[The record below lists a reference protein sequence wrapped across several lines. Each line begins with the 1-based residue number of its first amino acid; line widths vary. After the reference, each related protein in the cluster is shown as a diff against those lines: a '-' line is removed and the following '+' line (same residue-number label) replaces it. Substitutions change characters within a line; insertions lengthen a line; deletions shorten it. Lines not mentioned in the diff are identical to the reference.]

1 MKINRWNDKTI
12 LIMKM
17 AIGSAIAWQLSK
29 LIGSSHSYL
38 APLSLILCLQPSLEQ
53 SVQFSIR
60 RVVGTIIGV
69 LMTIFFIQYVPLTGW
84 ILGIFLFAGTG
95 IALIFGLNTVI
106 IHQVALSI
114 LLVFALEEHAGN
126 YGLDRIVDTV
136 LGGILAIFLQLFIFP
151 PNVLNRTAVINYAEK
166 YDHLLTY
173 VSSWIASDFNKQQ
186 ADEVDRLNKKL
197 LQTIQ
202 EIDKNLLTATK
213 NIKYTVYNRRG
224 LKKTINTHS
233 KNLAVLKECHS
244 YLINIIAILK
254 EWNKA
259 GGMSLL
265 ERDQLLRQLN
275 LIGKVFRVQLTNE
288 ASQKEKENSNV
299 FILRNP
305 FLFEVDCYR
314 GALYVEIRKLAA
326 AATK

>member
-114 LLVFALEEHAGN
+114 LLVFALEKHAGN

-136 LGGILAIFLQLFIFP
+136 LGGILAVFLQLFIFP

-202 EIDKNLLTATK
+202 EIDKNLLIATK

-265 ERDQLLRQLN
+265 EKDQLLRQIN

-299 FILRNP
+299 FILQNP